1 MTRELGNKVARQSID
16 TFAAQQNDTVI
27 LPALLRTSFLR
38 STRAIVP
45 ADVLRNIS
53 ATQQANS
60 LHNVVTLRSA
70 WPRFLRFSLNL
81 SGLPAADDLRRRR
94 HPIRPADGGA
104 VRMVCY

>member
-1 MTRELGNKVARQSID
+1 MTRELGSEVACHPID
-16 TFAAQQNDTVI
+16 TFTAQQNVAVI
-27 LPALLRTSFLR
+27 LQALLRTSLLR

-70 WPRFLRFSLNL
+70 WPRFLRFSLN
-81 SGLPAADDLRRRR
+81 
-94 HPIRPADGGA
+94 
-104 VRMVCY
+104 